1 MEMNNELL
9 INQAQHLFVMLNTKQ
24 KESDLENRM
33 GFDRLY
39 PIVRRAFRRYQ
50 RRLRGISKTEYSF

>member
-1 MEMNNELL
+1 MNNELL

-24 KESDLENRM
+24 KESGLENRV

-50 RRLRGISKTEYSF
+50 RRLRCSAEIEYLF